1 MFDGLVFIVCA
12 FLILGPWVVILY
24 PYIDDS
30 LGPVS
35 HEEDDVDGA

>member
-1 MFDGLVFIVCA
+1 MFDVIVFWVCA
-12 FLILGPWVVILY
+12 LLILAPWVVILY
-24 PYIDDS
+24 PYIEDS